1 MEINPRIQV
10 EHGVTEAV
18 TGIDLVRTQIRI
30 AAGESLDLQQEDV
43 KFTGHAI
50 ECRINAEDP
59 DNNFMPS
66 PGKIDFFLEPGGPR
80 VRVDSGVCAG
90 LSISPYYDSL
100 IAKIVVRGRT
110 RGDAIKI
117 MRRALNEFK
126 VGGIKTTIPLHQ
138 RI

>member
-1 MEINPRIQV
+1 M
-10 EHGVTEAV
+10 
-18 TGIDLVRTQIRI
+18 DL
-30 AAGESLDLQQEDV
+30 
-43 KFTGHAI
+43 
-50 ECRINAEDP
+50 
-59 DNNFMPS
+59 
-66 PGKIDFFLEPGGPR
+66 R

-138 RI
+138 RILKMNISAQVILIQDLLEIISLNMYNQ

>member
-1 MEINPRIQV
+1 
-10 EHGVTEAV
+10 
-18 TGIDLVRTQIRI
+18 
-30 AAGESLDLQQEDV
+30 
-43 KFTGHAI
+43 
-50 ECRINAEDP
+50 
-59 DNNFMPS
+59 MPS

-100 IAKIVVRGRT
+100 IAKIVVHGRT

-138 RI
+138 RILKNEYFCTGDIDTRVIRNHFSK